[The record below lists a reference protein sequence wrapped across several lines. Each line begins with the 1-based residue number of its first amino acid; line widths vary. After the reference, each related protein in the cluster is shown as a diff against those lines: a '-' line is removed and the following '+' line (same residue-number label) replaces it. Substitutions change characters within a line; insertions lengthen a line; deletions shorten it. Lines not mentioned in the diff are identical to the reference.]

1 MRMSLRSVAN
11 DGHFLRLD
19 QAEVGI
25 VIVISFCHDFPDF
38 PLHSG
43 LKFFAS
49 GSFGCR
55 WRNATYSKPQA
66 AKRSKNP

>member
-1 MRMSLRSVAN
+1 
-11 DGHFLRLD
+11 LD

-25 VIVISFCHDFPDF
+25 VIVISLRHGFLGF

-55 WRNATYSKPQA
+55 WRNAIHSKPQA
-66 AKRSKNP
+66 AKRSKNPWKSFLD